1 MASRYLMIAGSGSK
15 ERTPLRLE
23 RSSLRVRLGSDRAA
37 PETAK
42 RIVYRTPH
50 PSSRVVDASGDV
62 FLLPGPVKMDPRV
75 LQAMSVPAMNHRGPE
90 FKEVLSEIRA
100 LTQYMFGT
108 NGEVAVL
115 SGSGTAGLEAA
126 VSGLVRKEDRV
137 LNLVNGKFSER
148 FHELCQVFARP
159 TALTF
164 EWGSAVDPRQVAAA
178 LDADEFKAVT
188 VCWNETSTG
197 LTNPIAEIAKVVK
210 ARDAFLI
217 VDGITAVAGLE
228 NRMEAWGI
236 DALVMGSQKCLAA
249 PPGLSAVALSKRA
262 YESLHSDTSFYTNL
276 KAHVDAL
283 AKQDTPFTPA
293 VPLFLAFRE
302 ALRLLKAEGLE
313 TRITRTS
320 RLAEAARAAIDA
332 LGLELYPDRRYAS
345 NTVTAIR
352 YPPGI
357 DDAKFR
363 KELRERH
370 RTIVAGGQAQ
380 LKGQIFRIGHMGIC
394 SFKDL
399 EAGFAAF
406 EATLATMGHPS
417 PHGAAPSAIEK
428 RA

>member
-1 MASRYLMIAGSGSK
+1 MVSR

-23 RSSLRVRLGSDRAA
+23 RSSLRLRRGSDRAD
-37 PETAK
+37 PETK
-42 RIVYRTPH
+42 QRIVYRDRT
-50 PSSRVVDASGDV
+50 PSSRVVDAPADV

-75 LQAMSVPAMNHRGPE
+75 LQAMSAPAMNHRGPE
-90 FKEVLSEIRA
+90 FK
-100 LTQYMFGT
+100 
-108 NGEVAVL
+108 AV
-115 SGSGTAGLEAA
+115 
-126 VSGLVRKEDRV
+126 
-137 LNLVNGKFSER
+137 
-148 FHELCQVFARP
+148 P
-159 TALTF
+159 
-164 EWGSAVDPRQVAAA
+164 
-178 LDADEFKAVT
+178 

-262 YESLHSDTSFYTNL
+262 YESLHTDTSFYTNL

-293 VPLFLAFRE
+293 VPLLLAFRE

-313 TRITRTS
+313 TRIARTT
-320 RLAEAARAAIDA
+320 RLAEAARTAVDA

-363 KELRERH
+363 KELRDRY
-370 RTIVAGGQAQ
+370 RTIVAGGQGQ
-380 LKGQIFRIGHMGIC
+380 LKGQIFPDGHKGIC
-394 SFKDL
+394 EFKEL
-399 EAGFAAF
+399 QAGLPAVAGN
-406 EATLATMGHPS
+406 L
-417 PHGAAPSAIEK
+417 GAVGTQT
-428 RA
+428 